1 MTMDR
6 WAAAALLLALPALA
20 ACSVT
25 SKPQNTVLGEAQQ
38 QLGKRRIYTSAL
50 PPTPQDAVR
59 NFISEGTG
67 AVPVVLI
74 KGEKLYV
81 QHVYDTQAS
90 FDTCMSL
97 MSDRVAN
104 IPAERDGGGRRAYY
118 CVPLEDGRPG
128 APTLVSEA
136 NG

>member
-1 MTMDR
+1 MTIDR
-6 WAAAALLLALPALA
+6 RVGAALLLALPALT

-50 PPTPQDAVR
+50 PPTPQDAVQ
-59 NFISEGTG
+59 NFISEGSG

-81 QHVYDTQAS
+81 QHVYDIQAS

-97 MSDRVAN
+97 MSDRVAKT
-104 IPAERDGGGRRAYY
+104 PVERDGGGRRAYY
-118 CVPLEDGRPG
+118 CVPLDNGRPG

-136 NG
+136 DG

>member
-1 MTMDR
+1 MTIDR
-6 WAAAALLLALPALA
+6 WAAAALLLALPGLS

-25 SKPQNTVLGEAQQ
+25 SKPQNTVLGAAQQ
-38 QLGKRRIYTSAL
+38 QLGKRRIFSSAQQ
-50 PPTPQDAVR
+50 PTPQDAVR
-59 NFISEGTG
+59 NFISEGNG

-74 KGEKLYV
+74 KNEKLYV
-81 QHVYDTQAS
+81 QHVYDPQAS

-104 IPAERDGGGRRAYY
+104 TAAEQDGGGRRSYY

-128 APTLVSEA
+128 APTLVSDSE
-136 NG
+136 G